1 MTGTDLLLM
10 RGGGLLAE
18 LGWIHVCLSILFRDV
33 RPGWSETRGDA
44 TESLLLLLLL
54 VLKLLLLLLHLAK
67 RIHLEWATLI
77 SHA

>member
-18 LGWIHVCLSILFRDV
+18 LGWIHVCLSILFRYV

-54 VLKLLLLLLHLAK
+54 VL
-67 RIHLEWATLI
+67 
-77 SHA
+77 